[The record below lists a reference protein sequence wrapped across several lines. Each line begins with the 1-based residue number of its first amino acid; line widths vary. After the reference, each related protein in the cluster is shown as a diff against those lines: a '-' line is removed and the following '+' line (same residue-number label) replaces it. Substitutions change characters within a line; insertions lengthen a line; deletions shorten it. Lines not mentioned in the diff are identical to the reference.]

1 MGHLKSLLIA
11 CAITA
16 LLPGVALAQ
25 LPPPENERGVAFEFA
40 ATGSFPLGATENRFN
55 PGAGF
60 LIGVGYDFSKT
71 FGLLGEYSLTW
82 FDVKSSVLPQADIN
96 GNQLI
101 QSGTAQGLLNLVNTE
116 SAGFY
121 LIAGGGLY
129 FRRVEITRFEG
140 TSVGTFCDP
149 WLLVCYPTA
158 VPVEDVLGSVT
169 ATDFGVNAGL
179 GGFLRLGPYVKLFL
193 EARYHFIWGDEIN
206 TPSGPRDSNAQF
218 LPINFGIR
226 I

>member
-1 MGHLKSLLIA
+1 MGPVKTLLIA
-11 CAITA
+11 CAIAA
-16 LLPGVALAQ
+16 LLPGAALAQ
-25 LPPPENERGVAFEFA
+25 LTPPENERGIAFEFA
-40 ATGSFPLGATENRFN
+40 ASGSFPLGATENRFN

-60 LIGVGYDFSKT
+60 LLGVGYDFSKT
-71 FGLLGEYSLTW
+71 FGLLAEYSLTW

-116 SAGFY
+116 NAGFY
-121 LIAGGGLY
+121 LIAGAGIY
-129 FRRVEITRFEG
+129 FRRVEITRFAG
-140 TSVGTFCDP
+140 TAVSSFCDP
-149 WLLVCYPTA
+149 WLLVCFPTA

-169 ATDFGVNAGL
+169 STDFGVNAGL
-179 GGFLRLGPYVKLFL
+179 GGFLRLGPTVKLFL
-193 EARYHFIWGDEIN
+193 EARYQYIWGGDVD
-206 TPSGPRDSNAQF
+206 TPAGPRSSNAQF